1 MPDRVPDPDSCG
13 SLALP
18 RRLVLLWRSYLPY
31 HVARLRAAQQA
42 FAVAGC
48 EVLGLQATA
57 DSAGYE
63 FLTAGPE
70 ACGLHT
76 ALPGKRLADCTR
88 DEVFAK
94 TLAALRDLRPD
105 VVFGPATPF
114 PEGMAAIRYRNESAA
129 RVFLMDDSWEA
140 TDPRGRAVAT
150 IKRLIHQCA
159 DGAFVPAA
167 WYGRYFA
174 ALGIPEERLT
184 FPVDVVENDW
194 FARPAAPADGA
205 GRPVPSRRFLFVGR
219 DLPRKGLGHLLAA
232 YQQYRQ
238 TTRTPWDLEIVG
250 PPRGASPPGDGVV
263 FTGPLTGPSL
273 RERYWAASV
282 LVVPSDWEQWGL
294 VVNEGMAASLPV
306 IASSGVGAA
315 RSLVVEGSTGWTF
328 PAGDRAALAQRL
340 ATASA
345 SSNAELIEMGR
356 RARERVDALCSLEQ
370 FVAGMRRA
378 LNMPRRPD
386 AAVVARVA
394 ARLWRGRLAVY

>member
-1 MPDRVPDPDSCG
+1 MPDRVPDPEACG
-13 SLALP
+13 SRALP

-42 FAVAGC
+42 FAAAGC

-57 DSAGYE
+57 DPAGYE
-63 FLTAGPE
+63 FLAAGQ
-70 ACGLHT
+70 ATRALRT

-94 TLAALRDLRPD
+94 TLAALRDLQPD

-140 TDPRGRAVAT
+140 TDARGRAVAT

-184 FPVDVVENDW
+184 YPVDVVDNDW
-194 FARPAAPADGA
+194 FARPAAPEGGGGHRAPRG
-205 GRPVPSRRFLFVGR
+205 RFLFVGR
-219 DLPRKGLGHLLAA
+219 DLPRKGLGHLLEA
-232 YQQYRQ
+232 YQRYRQ
-238 TTRTPWDLEIVG
+238 TTGNPWDLEIVG
-250 PPRGASPPGDGVV
+250 PPVGASPSGDGVV

-315 RSLVVEGSTGWTF
+315 RSLVVEDSTGWTF
-328 PAGDRAALAQRL
+328 PAGDRAALSQRL

-345 SSNAELIEMGR
+345 SSSAVLIEMGA
-356 RARERVDALCSLEQ
+356 RARERVDALCSLGQ
-370 FVAGMRRA
+370 FVSGMHRA
-378 LNMPRRPD
+378 LRMPRRND
-386 AAVVARVA
+386 ATPA
-394 ARLWRGRLAVY
+394 ARIAARMWRGRLAVY